1 MELLG
6 LNKFKTP
13 APDGF
18 HLTGRLKQTDAD
30 FRVTEVLP
38 ENLLDAPPPKKAR
51 TIGHEELPQEM
62 KESICAILESVEVGK
77 IRAACVKGIEP
88 DLKFE
93 RSLGVFEDHH
103 RRAVHDLV
111 TTQAPFMVSVSNKGE
126 ILLKPNHRSFVE
138 LVNASNFDAASSIH
152 QISPF
157 SGVNDVVVK
166 DAKFVDKV
174 GRTAFA
180 KAMRKYF
187 VKLLEFKYEENGN
200 FYRVLLRKKKDQT
213 FKLVTIKRVGLEHNE
228 MIAIMARLLRIKKSD
243 ISYAGTK
250 DARAIVIQHLSVFS
264 KHEDVSL
271 DHPKLEVFIYNFWV
285 PVQKFDLTHSTP
297 RYCPSSLFTGI
308 FNWASS
314 SVTSSQST
322 LLSSRRTVPIRLG
335 IEWHNLPS
343 VVLSTTLDC
352 SVLVA
357 PPLTSKKHH

>member
-30 FRVTEVLP
+30 FRVTEILP
-38 ENLLDAPPPKKAR
+38 ANLLDAPPPKKAR

-77 IRAACVKGIEP
+77 IRAACVKGNEP

-166 DAKFVDKV
+166 DPKFVDKV

-271 DHPKLEVFIYNFWV
+271 DHPKLEVFIYNF
-285 PVQKFDLTHSTP
+285 
-297 RYCPSSLFTGI
+297 
-308 FNWASS
+308 
-314 SVTSSQST
+314 
-322 LLSSRRTVPIRLG
+322 
-335 IEWHNLPS
+335 
-343 VVLSTTLDC
+343 
-352 SVLVA
+352 
-357 PPLTSKKHH
+357 